1 MNKEILLVVDAVS
14 NEKGVEKEII
24 FDALEAALAS
34 ATRKKYGE
42 DIDVRVAINRKT
54 GDYDTFR
61 RWKVFADDSTE
72 LEVPEKELRLDDA
85 VDVTADAEIGGY
97 VETPLESV
105 AFGRIGAQ
113 TAKQVIVQ
121 KVREAERA
129 QVVEQYQGRV
139 GQLVSGIV
147 KRVDRNGIFV
157 DLGGNAE
164 GFISRDQMIP
174 REPVRTQDRIKAFLK
189 DVRSEP
195 RGPQLFLSRTAPE
208 FLIELFKLEVP
219 EVGQGTIEILGAA
232 RDPGV
237 RAKIAVRSN
246 EPRID
251 PVGACVGMR
260 GSRVQAVSNEIAGER
275 VDIIPF
281 DDNPAQFVINA
292 MQPAEVSSIVMDEES
307 HSMDIAV
314 AEEKL
319 SQAIG
324 RGGQNIRLASELTGW
339 KLNIMSEQA
348 AEEKSE
354 TEQKSLRELFMKS
367 LDVDEDVAVI
377 LVQEGFS
384 SIEEIAY
391 VPQSE
396 IASIEEFDE
405 AIVQELRN
413 RARDVL
419 LTQAIASEE
428 TVASPAADLLDV
440 DGMDDTL
447 AADDRAF
454 FLKVRDVVEAA
465 VSEATFRQV
474 ASKLLKTRDIR
485 LTGDPV
491 KSVEV
496 LANRYTLNDTER
508 AGVLRHLIVEG
519 DLSAYGL
526 VNAVTHVSHEVEDYD
541 RATEF
546 EALGGKLI
554 ELSSSEWKEMA
565 EAA

>member
-1 MNKEILLVVDAVS
+1 MNKEILTVVENVS
-14 NEKGVEKEII
+14 NEKGVDKEII
-24 FDALEAALAS
+24 FEALEAALAS
-34 ATRKKYGE
+34 ATRKKDGE
-42 DIDVRVAINRKT
+42 DIDVRVSINRKT

-72 LEVPEKELRLDDA
+72 LEFPEKELRLDDA
-85 VDVTADAEIGGY
+85 LDLSPDAEPGGY
-97 VETPLESV
+97 VEKSHPSV
-105 AFGRIGAQ
+105 VFGRIAAQ

-129 QVVEQYQGRV
+129 QVVEGYASRV

-147 KRVDRNGIFV
+147 KRVDRNGIYV

-164 GFISRDQMIP
+164 GFIPREQMIP

-219 EVGQGTIEILGAA
+219 EVGQGLINILGAA
-232 RDPGV
+232 RDPGA
-237 RAKIAVRSN
+237 RAKIAVKSN
-246 EPRID
+246 DPRID

-260 GSRVQAVSNEIAGER
+260 GSRVQAVSSEIAGER
-275 VDIIPF
+275 VDIIPW
-281 DDNPAQFVINA
+281 DDNSAQFVINA
-292 MQPAEVSSIVMDEES
+292 MAPAEVSSIVVDEES

-348 AEEKSE
+348 ADEKSE
-354 TEQKSLRELFMKS
+354 SEQRELRELFMKA
-367 LDVDEDVAVI
+367 LDVDEDVAGI
-377 LVQEGFS
+377 LVQSGFS

-396 IASIEEFDE
+396 LAAIEEFDGQM
-405 AIVQELRN
+405 VQELRN

-428 TVASPAADLLDV
+428 SIETAEPAVDLLEV
-440 DGMDDTL
+440 EGMDEDL
-447 AADDRAF
+447 AGELARHGI
-454 FLKVRDVVEAA
+454 V
-465 VSEATFRQV
+465 
-474 ASKLLKTRDIR
+474 TRED
-485 LTGDPV
+485 
-491 KSVEV
+491 
-496 LANRYTLNDTER
+496 LAEQSIDELAEIPNLAPER
-508 AGVLRHLIVEG
+508 AGELI
-519 DLSAYGL
+519 LA
-526 VNAVTHVSHEVEDYD
+526 ARKHW
-541 RATEF
+541 F
-546 EALGGKLI
+546 EQSQQA
-554 ELSSSEWKEMA
+554 
-565 EAA
+565 

>member
-1 MNKEILLVVDAVS
+1 MNKEILMVVDAVS
-14 NEKGVEKEII
+14 NEKGVEKDII
-24 FDALEAALAS
+24 FEALEAALAS

-42 DIDVRVAINRKT
+42 EIDVRVSINRKT
-54 GDYDTFR
+54 GDYDTFQ

-72 LEVPEKELRLDDA
+72 LEFPDKELRLEDA
-85 VDVTADAEIGGY
+85 LDVSTDAEPGGF
-97 VETPLESV
+97 VEVPLESV
-105 AFGRIGAQ
+105 AFGRIAAQ

-129 QVVEQYQGRV
+129 QVVEQYKLRIGT
-139 GQLVSGIV
+139 LVSGLV

-164 GFISRDQMIP
+164 GFIPRDQMIP

-219 EVGQGTIEILGAA
+219 EVGQGLINILGAA
-232 RDPGV
+232 RDSGA

-246 EPRID
+246 DPRID

-354 TEQKSLRELFMKS
+354 SEQKVLRDLFMQQ
-367 LDVDEDVAVI
+367 LDVDEDVAAI

-428 TVASPAADLLDV
+428 TVSAPAADLLEV
-440 DGMDDTL
+440 EGMDDTMAAELARHGIVTREDLAEQAIDDLAEIPNLDEKRAGELIL
-447 AADDRAF
+447 AAR
-454 FLKVRDVVEAA
+454 K
-465 VSEATFRQV
+465 
-474 ASKLLKTRDIR
+474 
-485 LTGDPV
+485 
-491 KSVEV
+491 
-496 LANRYTLNDTER
+496 
-508 AGVLRHLIVEG
+508 HW
-519 DLSAYGL
+519 
-526 VNAVTHVSHEVEDYD
+526 
-541 RATEF
+541 F
-546 EALGGKLI
+546 EQGQQA
-554 ELSSSEWKEMA
+554 
-565 EAA
+565 